1 MPLVT
6 PWPSI
11 RQALIRQLRSNLVL
25 AEGLPGDWAEG
36 FAPQKTPYP
45 LGVVYL
51 HYAPSVPD
59 TTGRV
64 IFVGAGVVIF
74 AKDPGVAASLY
85 QLAFTSLNDTVLAL
99 TGQTSLQCRESS
111 SISLQDVDA
120 EGKAVYEVGAIYEIR
135 VAQSNPALRTLV
147 FSADSTISS

>member
-25 AEGLPGDWAEG
+25 AEGLPGDWSEG

-85 QLAFTSLNDTVLAL
+85 QLAFTSLQDARLTM
-99 TGQTSLQCRESS
+99 TGQTSLQCRQVSD
-111 SISLQDVDA
+111 ISLTDVDS
-120 EGKAVYEVGAIYEIR
+120 EGKAVYQVGGVFEVR
-135 VAQSNPALRTLV
+135 VAQSNPALRTLT
-147 FSADSTISS
+147 FTADATVA